1 MKTYSVVV
9 VDDHLLMSQAIASLV
24 DSFEEFKVLFIC
36 NSGQEFLDK
45 LKVCDELPDIVL
57 IDISMPGLNGIQT
70 TQLVTEIYPRIN
82 ILALTVIEDEN
93 AIIKMLKSGAK
104 GYLLKDIEK
113 SELEIALIDVMT
125 QGYYH
130 TKDVSKVLIKSLI
143 GDPDG
148 SKVDLKHTE
157 LEFIKYVCSEMTYKE
172 IAKNMYRSPKT
183 IDGYRDTLFKKLHV
197 KNKIGLVMYAI
208 KNNIYTP

>member
-1 MKTYSVVV
+1 
-9 VDDHLLMSQAIASLV
+9 
-24 DSFEEFKVLFIC
+24 
-36 NSGQEFLDK
+36 
-45 LKVCDELPDIVL
+45 
-57 IDISMPGLNGIQT
+57 MPGLNGIQT

-93 AIIKMLKSGAK
+93 SIIKMLKSGAK

-113 SELEIALIDVMT
+113 SELEIALIEVMT

-130 TKDVSKVLIKSLI
+130 TRDVSNVLIKSLI

-148 SKVDLKHTE
+148 SKVDLKNTE

-183 IDGYRDTLFKKLHV
+183 IDGYRDTLFKKLQV
-197 KNKIGLVMYAI
+197 KNKIGLVIYAI

>member
-9 VDDHLLMSQAIASLV
+9 VDDHVLLAQAIANLV
-24 DSFEEFKVLFIC
+24 DSFEDFKVLYIC
-36 NSGQEFLDK
+36 NNGEEFLNK
-45 LKVCDELPDIVL
+45 LKESIQLPDIVL
-57 IDISMPGLNGIQT
+57 MDISMPILNGIQT
-70 TQLVTEIYPRIN
+70 TQIVNEIYPNIK

-93 AIIKMLKSGAK
+93 AIIKMLKAGAK

-113 SELEIALIDVMT
+113 SELENALKEVMI

-130 TKDVSKVLIKSLI
+130 TKNVSNALLKSLI
-143 GDPDG
+143 GD
-148 SKVDLKHTE
+148 SNISNISLKKNE
-157 LEFIKYVCSEMTYKE
+157 IEFIKYVCSELTYKE

-197 KNKIGLVMYAI
+197 KNKIGLVLYAI
-208 KNNIYTP
+208 KNKLFTP

>member
-9 VDDHLLMSQAIASLV
+9 VDDHLFMSQAIASLV
-24 DSFEEFKVLFIC
+24 NSFEEFKVLFIC
-36 NSGQEFLDK
+36 NNGQEFLDK

-70 TQLVTEIYPRIN
+70 TQLVTEVYPRII

-113 SELEIALIDVMT
+113 SELEIALIEVMT

-130 TKDVSKVLIKSLI
+130 TKYVSNALIKSLI
-143 GDPDG
+143 GDSDD
-148 SKVDLKHTE
+148 SKVNLKHTE

-172 IAKNMYRSPKT
+172 IAKSMYRSPKT
-183 IDGYRDTLFKKLHV
+183 IDGYRDTLFKKLQV
-197 KNKIGLVMYAI
+197 KNKI
-208 KNNIYTP
+208 

>member
-36 NSGQEFLDK
+36 NTGQGFLDK
-45 LKVCDELPDIVL
+45 LKTCDELPDIVL

-93 AIIKMLKSGAK
+93 SIIKMLKSGAK

-113 SELEIALIDVMT
+113 SELEIALIEVMT

-130 TKDVSKVLIKSLI
+130 TRDVSNVLIKSLI

-148 SKVDLKHTE
+148 SKVDLKNTE

-183 IDGYRDTLFKKLHV
+183 IDGYRDTLFKKLQV
-197 KNKIGLVMYAI
+197 KNKIGLVIYAI